1 MTATMRAMPALAT
14 ARGDVVCAHEE
25 PLLSIRG
32 LSVRFGDF
40 VALRDVSLDLERRGI
55 RAVIGP
61 NGAGKS
67 TLFNAISGFA
77 KPECGNVRFG
87 GVDVTGRR
95 ADRLA
100 RLGLARSFQMCA
112 TFPDLSVADNVR
124 MALALDATGIDL
136 LRRRTDERLDPSVE
150 GLLDKTGLSSE
161 RNRRAAD
168 LSYGRRRL
176 LEIVTT
182 LALQPKLLLL
192 DEPMAGLAR
201 EDVPAVMRL
210 IERAAEFCAVL
221 FVEHNLQVVERLA
234 ERVTVLAGGSVLCE
248 GSYRDVAA
256 DPCVRE
262 AYIGDAADA

>member
-1 MTATMRAMPALAT
+1 MARSQLAG
-14 ARGDVVCAHEE
+14 GDAE
-25 PLLSIRG
+25 PLLRVTG
-32 LSVRFGDF
+32 LMVRFSDF
-40 VALRDVSLDLERRGI
+40 VALRDVSLDLGI
-55 RAVIGP
+55 QGIHAVIGP

-77 KPECGNVRFG
+77 KPERGTVRFG
-87 GVDVTGRR
+87 GVDVTGVR

-112 TFPDLSVADNVR
+112 TFPDLSIADNIR
-124 MALALDATGIDL
+124 TALLRGVTGVSL
-136 LRRRTDERLDPSVE
+136 LRRRGGETLDPFVE
-150 GLLDKTGLSSE
+150 SLLEETGLSAE
-161 RNRRAAD
+161 RHRRAAD

-176 LEIVTT
+176 VEIVTT
-182 LALQPKLLLL
+182 LALRPTLLLL

-201 EDVPAVMRL
+201 EDIPAVMRL
-210 IERAAEFCAVL
+210 IERAAESCAVL

-248 GSYRDVAA
+248 GSYRDVAG
-256 DPCVRE
+256 DPRVRE

>member
-1 MTATMRAMPALAT
+1 MSIAPAPMAVSH
-14 ARGDVVCAHEE
+14 DVACSDNE
-25 PLLSIRG
+25 PLLRVCG
-32 LSVRFGDF
+32 LTVRFGDF
-40 VALRDVSLDLERRGI
+40 VALRDVSLDLQGRGI

-77 KPECGNVRFG
+77 KPERGAVRFG
-87 GVDVTGRR
+87 GAEVTGER

-100 RLGLARSFQMCA
+100 RRGLARSFQMCA
-112 TFPDLSVADNVR
+112 IFPDLSVADNVR
-124 MALALDATGIDL
+124 AALLRNVGAIGL
-136 LRRRTDERLDPSVE
+136 LRRRNGEKLDSSIE
-150 GLLDKTGLSSE
+150 GLLEETGLSSE
-161 RNRRAAD
+161 RHRRAAD

-182 LALQPKLLLL
+182 LALRPKLLLL

-201 EDVPAVMRL
+201 EDIPEVIRL
-210 IERAAEFCAVL
+210 IERAAESCAVL

-248 GSYRDVAA
+248 GSYHDVANDA
-256 DPCVRE
+256 RVRE